1 MLEVVYAAT
10 ALKALKRIAKAD
22 AVSIMAKIDAHALD
36 RSSGDVKRLKGSDLY
51 RLRHGDYRAVFAVT
65 ATALEVRAVAH
76 RREVY
81 R

>member
-1 MLEVVYAAT
+1 MRFRSWQKST
-10 ALKALKRIAKAD
+10 RIAQISKG
-22 AVSIMAKIDAHALD
+22 
-36 RSSGDVKRLKGSDLY
+36 GDVKRLKGSDLY